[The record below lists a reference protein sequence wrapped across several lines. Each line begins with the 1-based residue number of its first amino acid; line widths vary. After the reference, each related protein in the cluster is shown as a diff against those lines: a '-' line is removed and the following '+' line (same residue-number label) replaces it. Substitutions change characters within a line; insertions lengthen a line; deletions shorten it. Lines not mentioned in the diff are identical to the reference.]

1 MGVVYC
7 QRSTDE
13 GAALQA
19 RSWTNKSVQL
29 FARGADP
36 VVHVSEVAQR
46 IVTQALDQ
54 GWPGPP
60 FDPFDL
66 AERLGLAVQPN
77 DSVPDARTVA
87 RGSGRLL
94 IEFNPNRPRG
104 RLRYSMAHEIAH
116 SLFSDCGENVRNR
129 GVTPPGR
136 DDWQLEALCNI
147 AAAEFLMPLGSLPAL
162 DDASL
167 SIDALLELRKRF
179 DVSLEAMLIR
189 AVHVSDTQCAAVC
202 WSRIETGPQ
211 EGVYRVDYVIPS
223 RAGRWSLP
231 SSVMLPHPA
240 IPEQCVAIGHTA
252 KGRQKWR
259 GVDGLVRLECVGI
272 PPYPGCRFPR
282 VAGLVFPTG
291 RANVEPAI
299 IYLKGD
305 ATDPQV
311 PGPKMIVHVVND
323 ATPNWGG
330 GGFASALRRASP
342 TVQED
347 FKSACQ
353 GDREVLRLGR
363 TRLFDLARDVTVASM
378 VAQRG
383 YGPSARPRI
392 RYEAL
397 ATCLRTVVEAAL
409 QRSASIHMPRIGC
422 GEAGGSW
429 DIVRDLLL
437 AVTEISRVPLF
448 VYDLP
453 GVERAPQQG
462 QLSIDYTRPK

>member
-1 MGVVYC
+1 MH
-7 QRSTDE
+7 
-13 GAALQA
+13 A

-29 FARGADP
+29 FAQGLDP
-36 VVHVSEVAQR
+36 VAHVADVAQQV
-46 IVTQALDQ
+46 VTHALDQ
-54 GWPGPP
+54 GWSGPP

-77 DSVPDARTVA
+77 DGIPDARTVA

-104 RLRYSMAHEIAH
+104 RLRYSVAHEIAH
-116 SLFSDCGENVRNR
+116 SLFPDCAESVRSR
-129 GVTPPGR
+129 GGASPGR

-147 AAAEFLMPLGSLPAL
+147 AAAEFLMPLGSLPGL

-189 AVHVSDTQCAAVC
+189 AVHVADNQCAAVC
-202 WSRIETGPQ
+202 WSRLEVGSQ
-211 EGVYRVDYVIPS
+211 QGECRVDYVIPS
-223 RAGRWSLP
+223 RAGLWSLP
-231 SSVMLPHPA
+231 SSVTLTRPA

-252 KGRQKWR
+252 KGPQKWP

-272 PPYPGCRFPR
+272 PPYPGSRFPR
-282 VAGLVFPTG
+282 VAGLAFPSG
-291 RANVEPAI
+291 RAGVEPAI
-299 IYLKGD
+299 TFLKGD
-305 ATDPQV
+305 ATIPQV
-311 PGPKMIVHVVND
+311 PGRKVIAHVVND
-323 ATPNWGG
+323 ATTNWGG
-330 GGFASALRRASP
+330 GGFAKALRRAFP
-342 TVQED
+342 AVQED

-353 GDREVLRLGR
+353 SDRGLLKLGR
-363 TRLFDLARDVTVASM
+363 TRVFDLSDDVSVATM

-397 ATCLRTVVEAAL
+397 ATCLQTVTRAARD
-409 QRSASIHMPRIGC
+409 RSASIHMPRIGC

-437 AVTEISRVPLF
+437 ASTGSFRVPLF

-453 GVERAPQQG
+453 GVERAPNQG
-462 QLSIDYTRPK
+462 QLSIEYARPK

>member
-1 MGVVYC
+1 
-7 QRSTDE
+7 
-13 GAALQA
+13 LQA
-19 RSWTNKSVQL
+19 SSWTNKSVQL
-29 FARGADP
+29 FAKGADP
-36 VVHVSEVAQR
+36 VVHVGEGAQR

-94 IEFNPNRPRG
+94 IAFNPNRPRG
-104 RLRYSMAHEIAH
+104 RLRYSLAHEIAH
-116 SLFSDCGENVRNR
+116 TLFPDCAESVRNR
-129 GVTPPGR
+129 GTTPPGR
-136 DDWQLEALCNI
+136 DERQLEALCNI
-147 AAAEFLMPLGSLPAL
+147 AATEFLMPLGSLPAL

-167 SIDALLELRKRF
+167 SIDSLLELRKRF
-179 DVSLEAMLIR
+179 DVSVEAMLIR
-189 AVHVSDTQCAAVC
+189 AVHVSDVQCAAVC
-202 WSRIETGPQ
+202 WSRIETGSH
-211 EGVYRVDYVIPS
+211 EGEYRVDYVIPG

-231 SSVMLPHPA
+231 SSVMLPRPA

-252 KGRQKWR
+252 KGKQRWP
-259 GVDGLVRLECVGI
+259 GVEGLIRLECVGI

-282 VAGLVFPTG
+282 VAGLAFPSGRTG
-291 RANVEPAI
+291 MEPAI
-299 IYLKGD
+299 TYLKGD
-305 ATDPQV
+305 ATDPHV
-311 PGPKMIVHVVND
+311 PGPKMIAHVVND
-323 ATPNWGG
+323 ATSNWGG
-330 GGFASALRRASP
+330 GGFAKALRRAFPS
-342 TVQED
+342 VQED

-353 GDREVLRLGR
+353 GDRDLLKLGR
-363 TRLFDLARDVTVASM
+363 TRVFDLADDVSVASM

-397 ATCLRTVVEAAL
+397 ATCLRAVVEAA
-409 QRSASIHMPRIGC
+409 RERFASIHMPSLGC

-437 AVTEISRVPLF
+437 SATGTFRVPLF
-448 VYDLP
+448 VYEIP
-453 GVERAPQQG
+453 GVERATIQG
-462 QLSIDYTRPK
+462 QLSIEYTRPK